1 MKPVPIQ
8 KVFTAT
14 GQAPSP
20 SKDFFELVV
29 AKDRIIWRAW
39 RIKYKNHKSIMPSE
53 DCLTFED
60 YQYDGRVQTEVTK
73 NLGDDVLQISLAYAS
88 RQWLSRMP
96 MGVLLKIFS
105 FLAIKD
111 ICSMSQVSSVLRLR
125 CLDSKIWKNCYF
137 RTFGAWDELRDRRAK
152 KVGWRKVF
160 IEEWERQNSDKIDW
174 DDL

>member
-111 ICSMSQVSSVLRLR
+111 ICSMSQVGLY
-125 CLDSKIWKNCYF
+125 I
-137 RTFGAWDELRDRRAK
+137 
-152 KVGWRKVF
+152 
-160 IEEWERQNSDKIDW
+160 I
-174 DDL
+174 